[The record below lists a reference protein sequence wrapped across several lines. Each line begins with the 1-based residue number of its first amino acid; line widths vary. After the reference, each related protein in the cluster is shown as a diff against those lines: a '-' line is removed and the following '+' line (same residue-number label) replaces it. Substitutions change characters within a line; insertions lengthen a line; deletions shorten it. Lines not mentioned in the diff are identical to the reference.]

1 MKMFFKKKM
10 IKTSTLLKATNRF
23 SFDAPP
29 AINCI
34 SSIQTS
40 SIFEQTGLLMSR
52 LTGNAAKISMR
63 YYDRKIFGWIQVFQL
78 LQSKLPF
85 RISFTE
91 FFISN
96 TLPPNMSPAT
106 L

>member
-1 MKMFFKKKM
+1 MFLKKKM

-29 AINCI
+29 VINCI

-40 SIFEQTGLLMSR
+40 SIFEQTGLLNVQTYWKCSK
-52 LTGNAAKISMR
+52 NIHAN
-63 YYDRKIFGWIQVFQL
+63 YDRKIFGWIQVFQL

-91 FFISN
+91 FFILN

>member
-1 MKMFFKKKM
+1 M
-10 IKTSTLLKATNRF
+10 LLQLLIVYPVYKLVAFLNKLV
-23 SFDAPP
+23 
-29 AINCI
+29 C
-34 SSIQTS
+34 
-40 SIFEQTGLLMSR
+40 LMSR
-52 LTGNAAKISMR
+52 LTGNAAKISMQ

-91 FFISN
+91 FFILN

>member
-1 MKMFFKKKM
+1 MKVCKKTHSTSDVGLANDIIIISYMKMFLKKKM

-40 SIFEQTGLLMSR
+40 SIFEQTGLLNVQ
-52 LTGNAAKISMR
+52 TYWKC
-63 YYDRKIFGWIQVFQL
+63 
-78 LQSKLPF
+78 SKNIHAIL
-85 RISFTE
+85 
-91 FFISN
+91 
-96 TLPPNMSPAT
+96 
-106 L
+106 